1 METILIIRI
10 RFVAT
15 FGQMFSWVDKIFL
28 IDKKMKF
35 NIKLKL
41 TTGPSSLAVID
52 KTSRAEKQTVVSS
65 PSVQRAFFVVKNT
78 IVLVLVWL
86 MSQILVWLKISPV
99 LLSKFCFLST
109 FKSLKIMFPSL
120 WKTFLYLTL
129 RQRWNMVG
137 LELCPIPVIWLAFWS
152 NNALPLAVS
161 HSSPITG

>member
-1 METILIIRI
+1 
-10 RFVAT
+10 
-15 FGQMFSWVDKIFL
+15 
-28 IDKKMKF
+28 MKF

-52 KTSRAEKQTVVSS
+52 KTSRPVKQTAVSS

-78 IVLVLVWL
+78 IVLVLVWF

-99 LLSKFCFLST
+99 LLSKFYFLST

-137 LELCPIPVIWLAFWS
+137 LEHCPSPAIWLAFEGTMLSHWLSLIAHPSLDNWWNLLVVTVTTSVQYKTRIS
-152 NNALPLAVS
+152 NCNFVWM
-161 HSSPITG
+161 